1 MPSPRHQSPREWR
14 LWKCCRKMST
24 CRVMGGQC
32 PVWTGCLRGLSKQ
45 PGERCGAGAPCSWGE
60 GSPAGPGCAW
70 TPFTMT
76 GRWTDKQDSE
86 HCLPAPGSRT
96 RWLRTSR
103 SGWAEPSCQAQAIQP
118 LREASI
124 PPPGQEA
131 PSTAAPHSP
140 SHCLASLWGVPT
152 DSLPRPESA
161 PCPPAAYLSLTWE
174 VPGHPGSLAR
184 SLPTPP

>member
-1 MPSPRHQSPREWR
+1 MKQSPTLAYEGSCQVPRAKGR
-14 LWKCCRKMST
+14 PNT
-24 CRVMGGQC
+24 HPG
-32 PVWTGCLRGLSKQ
+32 RGPTPPIQ
-45 PGERCGAGAPCSWGE
+45 FRRCGAGAPCSWGE